1 VASEIIVSVV
11 IVSPDCRVLDGPVH
25 PLDLTVGPWMPRFCQ
40 PMIYAVTL
48 AGVGE
53 RMDEIDP
60 RLISLGP
67 IGLYLGLSFGVD
79 RRVLDELRAVIGQH
93 RVDFV
98 GNGLHQGAKEVGRDA
113 TGGFLV
119 QLHESVF
126 GRPIDRHEKV
136 KPTFLGVHLGDVDVK
151 EADRICLEP
160 GSARLVTPGFGK
172 PGDVVPLET
181 SVQAGAP
188 EMRNRRLQ
196 SIQTVVQRQQRM
208 SPESDHDGLL
218 FRREHR
224 GARLLR
230 PHPLVSRGLSPA
242 PLLDGRRTDP
252 EALGYRPHAR
262 LTSLDC
268 PTDCLVSLSCLP
280 ERDRRGYTVRVSPRL
295 PWARKPATEHG
306 AALTSTVPNPDS
318 RSGTSPHLQGRVM
331 DEQPTIFVGIDVSKD
346 RLDVHLRPS
355 DEAFHVPRDA
365 KGLEALARRFSSLP
379 IALVVLEATGGF
391 EASVAAALAAAGLP
405 LCIVNPRQIR
415 DFARAMG
422 RLAKTDT
429 LDAEVIAL
437 FAERIRPPARPLPE
451 PERSHF
457 AKLVSRRRQI
467 IGMINMETNRRDQ
480 AVDKQLIRKL
490 NRHIAFLERE
500 LAELDGDIGQAIKA
514 SPVWCETEALLKSVP
529 GVGDVTARTLLAQ
542 LPELGTIG
550 RHQLAALV
558 GIAPINRDSGLMRGR
573 RSIAGGRT
581 SVRGVLYMAA
591 LTAIRRGSPFRP
603 FYERLTQRGRPRKV
617 ALVAVMRKL
626 LVTLNAIVR
635 DRTPW
640 RPLMA

>member
-1 VASEIIVSVV
+1 
-11 IVSPDCRVLDGPVH
+11 
-25 PLDLTVGPWMPRFCQ
+25 
-40 PMIYAVTL
+40 
-48 AGVGE
+48 
-53 RMDEIDP
+53 
-60 RLISLGP
+60 
-67 IGLYLGLSFGVD
+67 
-79 RRVLDELRAVIGQH
+79 
-93 RVDFV
+93 
-98 GNGLHQGAKEVGRDA
+98 
-113 TGGFLV
+113 
-119 QLHESVF
+119 
-126 GRPIDRHEKV
+126 
-136 KPTFLGVHLGDVDVK
+136 
-151 EADRICLEP
+151 
-160 GSARLVTPGFGK
+160 
-172 PGDVVPLET
+172 
-181 SVQAGAP
+181 
-188 EMRNRRLQ
+188 
-196 SIQTVVQRQQRM
+196 
-208 SPESDHDGLL
+208 
-218 FRREHR
+218 
-224 GARLLR
+224 
-230 PHPLVSRGLSPA
+230 
-242 PLLDGRRTDP
+242 
-252 EALGYRPHAR
+252 
-262 LTSLDC
+262 
-268 PTDCLVSLSCLP
+268 
-280 ERDRRGYTVRVSPRL
+280 
-295 PWARKPATEHG
+295 
-306 AALTSTVPNPDS
+306 
-318 RSGTSPHLQGRVM
+318 M
-331 DEQPTIFVGIDVSKD
+331 DEQRTIFVGIDVSKD

-355 DEAFHVPRDA
+355 GEAFHVARDA

-379 IALVVLEATGGF
+379 VALVVLEATGGF

-457 AKLVSRRRQI
+457 AELVSRRRQI

-480 AVDKQLIRKL
+480 AVDKQLIRRL
-490 NRHIAFLERE
+490 NRHIAFLEKE
-500 LAELDGDIGQAIKA
+500 LSELDGDIGQAIKA

-529 GVGDVTARTLLAQ
+529 GIGDVTARTLLAQ

-635 DRTPW
+635 NRTPW
-640 RPLMA
+640 QPVNA